1 MKFSVAANMH
11 RRLHVLTES
20 LNMKVLSGLI
30 SSLTLLSLNVV
41 GLSQVQAQEQ
51 EGFTFQKVP
60 VTLLGNGC
68 PRGTAEGILNG
79 DTLSITFSEFEALA
93 SPPKVVSKSCNLR
106 IGLNVPSG
114 FNVQPINVKYMGFAD
129 VPQAGSAD
137 LNVKILFQG
146 QEVPT
151 SNNPNATFKP
161 AFSDVW
167 SKDVGITLGT
177 INACKNPVSSIFGIN
192 SILTARAKGIPVG
205 QETQIRIDT
214 IDTTIGPVLFQI
226 KFDFNPC

>member
-1 MKFSVAANMH
+1 
-11 RRLHVLTES
+11 
-20 LNMKVLSGLI
+20 MKVLTGIL

-41 GLSQVQAQEQ
+41 GLSQVQAQTK
-51 EGFTFQKVP
+51 GFEFQKVP

-68 PRGTAEGILNG
+68 PSGTAEGILNG
-79 DTLSITFSEFEALA
+79 DTLSVTFSEFEALA

-114 FNVQPINVKYMGFAD
+114 LNVQPINVKYLGFAD

-146 QEVPT
+146 QQVT
-151 SNNPNATFKP
+151 TNNNPNTTFK
-161 AFSDVW
+161 AGFSDVW

-177 INACKNPVSSIFGIN
+177 INACKKPVSSIFGIN
-192 SILTARAKGIPVG
+192 TNLTARARGIPAN

-226 KFDFNPC
+226 KFAFNPC

>member
-1 MKFSVAANMH
+1 MKI
-11 RRLHVLTES
+11 LTAI
-20 LNMKVLSGLI
+20 I

-41 GLSQVQAQEQ
+41 GLSQVQAQTT
-51 EGFTFQKVP
+51 GFEFQKVP
-60 VTLLGNGC
+60 VTLFGNGC
-68 PRGTAEGILNG
+68 PDGTAEGILNG
-79 DTLSITFSEFEALA
+79 DTLSITFDQFEALA
-93 SPPKVVSKSCNLR
+93 SPPKVVSASCNLR

-114 FNVQPINVKYMGFAD
+114 LNVQPISVNYLGFAD
-129 VPQAGSAD
+129 VPTGGSAN

-151 SNNPNATFKP
+151 NDNPNATFNSG
-161 AFSDVW
+161 FSDVW
-167 SKDVGITLGT
+167 NKNVGIVLGT

-192 SILTARAKGIPVG
+192 TNLTARATNIPPN

-226 KFDFNPC
+226 KFAFNPC